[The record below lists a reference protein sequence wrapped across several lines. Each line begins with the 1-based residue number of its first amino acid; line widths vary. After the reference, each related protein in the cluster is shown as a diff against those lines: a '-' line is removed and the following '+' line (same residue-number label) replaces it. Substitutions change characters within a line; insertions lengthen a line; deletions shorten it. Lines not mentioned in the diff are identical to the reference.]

1 MSEPP
6 SPSVYDALGARPGI
20 RRAVAGFS
28 ARITADPA
36 LAGYF
41 AGVDLD
47 AVRAHQVDL
56 LVATLGGPRRYTG
69 RDMATAHAGLH
80 ITDADFDRMLG
91 HLNAALVD
99 VGADDGTIRAV
110 IISVSGL
117 RTAIVGA

>member
-6 SPSVYDALGARPGI
+6 SPRGYDALGARPGI

-28 ARITADPA
+28 VRIIADPA

-56 LVATLGGPRRYTG
+56 LVAAVGGPRRYTG
-69 RDMATAHAGLH
+69 RDMATAHAGVR
-80 ITDADFDRMLG
+80 ITDTDFVRMLG

-99 VGADDGTIRAV
+99 AGADDGTIRAV
-110 IISVSGL
+110 IIPVSGL
-117 RTAIVGA
+117 RTSIVGA